1 MSGFINI
8 NKASGVSSARE
19 VAIIKKLTGTP
30 CGHMGTLDP
39 MASGVLPVAIGKAAR
54 LFDFFLDKHKKYSA
68 TFRFG
73 VDSDTLDTT
82 GEIVENAGLVPEYA
96 AVSEVLPQ
104 FTGEI
109 MQLPPKYS
117 AKNIGGRRG
126 YELARAGVEFELKPK
141 KVTVYSI
148 TLTGRS
154 GNEFSFD
161 IECGGGTYIRS
172 LARDIA
178 AKLGTRAVM
187 SALVRTQSGIF
198 TIKNA
203 VETSA
208 LSCENINSFIIPTES
223 VLPYESISLAE
234 KDEFKVFNGL
244 TIPCEKPDGI
254 YKIYRGGAFYG
265 LCEVKQSFL
274 KVRTKLC

>member
-154 GNEFSFD
+154 GNEFTFD

-178 AKLGTRAVM
+178 VKLGTRAVM

>member
-1 MSGFINI
+1 
-8 NKASGVSSARE
+8 
-19 VAIIKKLTGTP
+19 
-30 CGHMGTLDP
+30 MGTLDP

>member
-254 YKIYRGGAFYG
+254 YKIYSGGAFYG

>member
-8 NKASGVSSARE
+8 NKASGVSSARD

-54 LFDFFLDKHKKYSA
+54 LFDFFLYKHKKYSA

>member
-1 MSGFINI
+1 
-8 NKASGVSSARE
+8 
-19 VAIIKKLTGTP
+19 
-30 CGHMGTLDP
+30 MGTLDP

-54 LFDFFLDKHKKYSA
+54 LFDFFLYKHKKYSA